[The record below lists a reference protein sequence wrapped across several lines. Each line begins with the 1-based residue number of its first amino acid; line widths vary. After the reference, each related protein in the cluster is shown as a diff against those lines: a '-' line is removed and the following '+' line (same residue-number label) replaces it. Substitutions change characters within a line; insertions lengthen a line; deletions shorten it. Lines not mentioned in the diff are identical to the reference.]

1 MCFWAP
7 LPLSF
12 ATGSALSSKAATMTA
27 ILAGDFPAI
36 TAKGQIT
43 KQPAQSKPA
52 PDNYR
57 LSQG

>member
-1 MCFWAP
+1 MCFGAP

-43 KQPAQSKPA
+43 KQPP
-52 PDNYR
+52 
-57 LSQG
+57 